1 MSTDAKPIVAA
12 YWQAYNAA
20 DWDALREMVADDYV
34 HHSGDAE
41 SHDVE
46 FFVSGAMGLRAAFP
60 DVRVEVRDMVAED
73 DRVAVRWVARATH
86 TGSLFGEEATG
97 RPVTVDGMTVHR
109 VLDDRIAEAWEVMN
123 DGACVTSCSRSPRP
137 SADPEIASRAQR
149 LRRHCGLRAHRT
161 RCARGPYGAR
171 RP

>member
-1 MSTDAKPIVAA
+1 MPADRADERHNRRVTSDVKPIVAA

-20 DWDALREMVADDYV
+20 DWDAVREMVADDYV

-41 SHDVE
+41 SHNLD
-46 FFVSGAMGLRAAFP
+46 FFVSGARGLRAAFP

-97 RPVTVDGMTVHR
+97 RPVAIDGATIHRVVDG
-109 VLDDRIAEAWEVMN
+109 RIAEDWEVMN
-123 DGACVTSCSRSPRP
+123 EGA
-137 SADPEIASRAQR
+137 
-149 LRRHCGLRAHRT
+149 LRDQLAAET
-161 RCARGPYGAR
+161 TAAL
-171 RP
+171 

>member
-1 MSTDAKPIVAA
+1 MTSDVKPIAAA

-20 DWDALREMVADDYV
+20 HWEAVREMVADDYV

-41 SHDVE
+41 SHDLE
-46 FFVSGAMGLRAAFP
+46 FFLSGARGLRAAFP

-97 RPVTVDGMTVHR
+97 RPVAVDGATIHR
-109 VLDDRIAEAWEVMN
+109 VVDGRIAEDWEVMN
-123 DGACVTSCSRSPRP
+123 EGA
-137 SADPEIASRAQR
+137 
-149 LRRHCGLRAHRT
+149 LRDQLAAET
-161 RCARGPYGAR
+161 TAAL
-171 RP
+171 

>member
-1 MSTDAKPIVAA
+1 VSRSPRVLPANRAAERHNRRVTSDVKPLVAA
-12 YWQAYNAA
+12 YWQAYNAGN
-20 DWDALREMVADDYV
+20 WDAVREMVADDYV

-46 FFVSGAMGLRAAFP
+46 FFVSGARGLRAAFP

-97 RPVTVDGMTVHR
+97 RPVAIDGATIHRVVDG
-109 VLDDRIAEAWEVMN
+109 RIAEDWEVMN
-123 DGACVTSCSRSPRP
+123 EGA
-137 SADPEIASRAQR
+137 
-149 LRRHCGLRAHRT
+149 LRDQLAAET
-161 RCARGPYGAR
+161 MAAL
-171 RP
+171 